1 MLGNKGFTTSAKM
14 LFPIIALLLAALAG
28 PGATALALPSEAPPW
43 LAAVEG
49 LREKVD
55 SFEIF
60 KEETRGKHALLAAE
74 VERLTKQNEEQ
85 QEQIDQCKRS
95 PPSPPAPSSSA
106 REPSPSETGE
116 SRRGLQSRGEAVT
129 MYKVSLSAL
138 ALRHGSTGGDG
149 TGHRRR
155 IQADCNPKT
164 LTQKTEAVFEECCN
178 EPGEDCSG
186 GTPHSA
192 NAGCC
197 AVLVPFFQDC
207 AGEMG
212 ADAESIREAVA
223 LCPTGPVAPTPTAT
237 AVLLF
242 SAKCPPGVVLDSC
255 IPNCDES
262 TNGDVLLLNQD
273 GSDMWLLCEMQ
284 NFLFSWIG
292 AAALGGFFGENVLA
306 FVPAVISGAAGIYAI
321 TLLADA
327 DNDVDLTVHP
337 GQVVHIRV
345 GVARALRWGA
355 GGFEL
360 DGGAALTLEGLE
372 ISGPVVAAPG
382 ASLELRHVTFAP
394 GGCVRGEAT
403 LVDTPTPELCLLN
416 VVFDGADT
424 DAFVASLGPG
434 LPGTYVLRLAGEAQ
448 TFEV

>member
-1 MLGNKGFTTSAKM
+1 MP
-14 LFPIIALLLAALAG
+14 FPIALLLAALAG
-28 PGATALALPSEAPPW
+28 PGAMALALPSEAPPW

-55 SFEIF
+55 GFEVF
-60 KEETRGKHALLAAE
+60 KEETRGKQALLAAE

-95 PPSPPAPSSSA
+95 SPSPPAHSSSA
-106 REPSPSETGE
+106 REPSTSETGE
-116 SRRGLQSRGEAVT
+116 SRRGLQSQGSSSPGDSGEAVT

-138 ALRHGSTGGDG
+138 ALQHGSAGGDG
-149 TGHRRR
+149 TGHRR
-155 IQADCNPKT
+155 IQADCNTET

-273 GSDMWLLCEMQ
+273 GSDMRLLCEMQ
-284 NFLFSWIG
+284 NFLFSVRSNNP
-292 AAALGGFFGENVLA
+292 F
-306 FVPAVISGAAGIYAI
+306 
-321 TLLADA
+321 
-327 DNDVDLTVHP
+327 VHP
-337 GQVVHIRV
+337 LFLCHPAGTVLHL
-345 GVARALRWGA
+345 ARLREPRTAGA
-355 GGFEL
+355 
-360 DGGAALTLEGLE
+360 
-372 ISGPVVAAPG
+372 
-382 ASLELRHVTFAP
+382 
-394 GGCVRGEAT
+394 
-403 LVDTPTPELCLLN
+403 
-416 VVFDGADT
+416 
-424 DAFVASLGPG
+424 
-434 LPGTYVLRLAGEAQ
+434 
-448 TFEV
+448 